1 MYRLTDPRWEDSHG
15 SAVFFFKSGFINMND
30 FLRGVIGTVER
41 VVVDKVV
48 GIAVVA
54 ERMDTGDGIRS
65 GISSSGGIMTVL
77 DRVKN
82 SDCSLSIQ
90 FGFGS

>member
-1 MYRLTDPRWEDSHG
+1 MYRLTDPRWEDSHDG
-15 SAVFFFKSGFINMND
+15 AVFFFKSGFINMND

-54 ERMDTGDGIRS
+54 ERMDTGDGIR
-65 GISSSGGIMTVL
+65 
-77 DRVKN
+77 
-82 SDCSLSIQ
+82 
-90 FGFGS
+90 